1 MPAADSDLV
10 IEHGLFSRAQARE
23 AGHDDRQIAQFIR
36 RGRWVVVRRGVLRVA
51 ERADRS
57 GDELLT
63 AVLGAGPRAVAS
75 HLSAAA
81 VLGWDLLEA
90 PKRPHVTVPRDQSRA
105 SAPGA
110 ALFRRRLS
118 EDEIQ
123 RVGVLRLTCPLRTAI
138 DLAVDQPRLVAVV
151 AIDSALRT
159 RQVMLDELHSALE
172 LRRNV
177 PTHVHAAA
185 VLDCVDPTAGSIW
198 ESVARCLFRDN
209 GLPSPICQ
217 YEVLHE
223 GVVLARVDFAW
234 PGARLVVEID
244 GFAWHSSPEALS
256 GDRGRQNKLELADWT
271 VLRYSANDVR
281 DDPAR
286 ILADIRTALAIG

>member
-1 MPAADSDLV
+1 MPADADLV
-10 IEHGLFSRAQARE
+10 IDHGLFSRAQARE
-23 AGHDDRQIAQFIR
+23 AGHDDREIARHIR

-51 ERADRS
+51 ERADQS

-81 VLGWDLLEA
+81 ILGWDLLEA
-90 PKRPHVTVPRDQSRA
+90 PERPHVTVPRDQSRA

-110 ALFRRRLS
+110 ALFRRRFS
-118 EDEIQ
+118 EEEIQ

-151 AIDSALRT
+151 AIDSALRL
-159 RQVMLDELHSALE
+159 RQVMLDELHLALE

-177 PTHVHAAA
+177 PTHPAAA
-185 VLDCVDPTAGSIW
+185 AALDSVDPTAGSIW
-198 ESVARCLFRDN
+198 ETVARCLFRDN
-209 GLPSPICQ
+209 GLPSPVCQ
-217 YEVLHE
+217 FEVLRD
-223 GVVLARVDFAW
+223 GAFLARVDFAW
-234 PGARLVVEID
+234 PAARLIVEID
-244 GFAWHSSPEALS
+244 GFAWHSSQEALS
-256 GDRGRQNKLELADWT
+256 RDRGRQNKLELAGWT

-281 DDPAR
+281 DDSTR
-286 ILADIRTALAIG
+286 ILAEVRSALAAG